1 MRKNTLGRGL
11 ESLIPEGG
19 ADAGSQ
25 KGRLSLPLE
34 RLKPGAGQPRKSF
47 DDTALGELADSIKEK
62 GLIQPLIVRKHG
74 AKYEIIAGERRWR
87 AAQKAGLREVPVIV
101 REMADGESVEIA
113 LIENIQREDL
123 NPFEEAGA
131 YERLLD
137 EFDLTHDEVA
147 KRVGKS
153 RAAITNQL
161 RLLKL
166 SPPAREALLSGRISM
181 GHARA
186 VLGLKSG
193 ADEQAAVSKT
203 VSGGLSV
210 RQTETLV
217 RKINSGGRKGG
228 GAKQADIYLKQAE
241 RAIRERLG
249 ARVKI
254 EGGREKGRIVIAY
267 SSADELERISFE
279 MANESPLPS
288 GGSGGGTAE

>member
-25 KGRLSLPLE
+25 KGRLSLPLG
-34 RLKPGAGQPRKSF
+34 RLKPGAGQPRKIF

-101 REMADGESVEIA
+101 REMADGESVEVA

-193 ADEQAAVSKT
+193 ADEQAAVSKI

-254 EGGREKGRIVIAY
+254 EGGREKGRIVIVY

-279 MANESPLPS
+279 MANESPLPP